1 MSETEN
7 KELKRSLKARHLN
20 MIALGGSIGTGIF
33 LAMGDSIH
41 IAGIGGSIV
50 AYGIIGIM
58 VYFLITSLGE
68 MATYMPISGSFGA
81 YASKFIDPALGF
93 ALGWNYWYNWAITIA
108 TEMVAGSLVMKYWF
122 PNVPGIIWSSI
133 FLVLIVG
140 LNLLSSKAYGESEFW
155 FAGIKV
161 VTVIIFIV
169 VGVLMIFGI
178 MNGDAVGFK
187 NIYANGGPFVGG
199 FKSIFSIF
207 LIAGFSFQ
215 GTELIGIAAGESE
228 NPEKTIP
235 KAVHTIFWR
244 ILIFYIGTILV
255 IGLIIPSSQA
265 GVSTSPFTMVFE
277 KAGIAGAASLM
288 NAVILTSVLSAGNSG
303 MYASSRMLYA
313 MAKDGMAPK
322 VFAKLNKRGVPINA
336 IILTTIIASACF
348 LTGLYAESTVYVWL
362 VAASG
367 LAGFIA
373 WLGIAACHYRF
384 RRAYIHQGKDL
395 SKLPYKAKMFPIGP
409 IIALLLCAVV
419 IVGQGFSYI
428 KPEGIDWM
436 GITSSYIG
444 IPLFIILWAY
454 YKIRY
459 KSKIVNLQ
467 DVDLAVDT
475 LERNEA
481 KEVCEENVTQNIL
494 EEN

>member
-1 MSETEN
+1 MSETESRSN
-7 KELKRSLKARHLN
+7 ELKRGLKARHLN

-41 IAGIGGSIV
+41 EAGIGGSIV
-50 AYGIIGIM
+50 AYGVIGIM

-68 MATYMPISGSFGA
+68 MATYMPVSGSFGV
-81 YASKFIDPALGF
+81 YATKFVDPALGF

-122 PNVPGIIWSSI
+122 PNVPGLVWSSI

-140 LNLLSSKAYGESEFW
+140 LNLLSAKAYGESEFW
-155 FAGIKV
+155 FASIKV
-161 VTVIIFIV
+161 ITVLIFIA
-169 VGVLMIFGI
+169 VGVLMILGI
-178 MNGDAVGFK
+178 MGGNTIGFK
-187 NIYANGGPFVGG
+187 NLHANGGPFVGG
-199 FKSIFSIF
+199 IKSIFSIF

-235 KAVHTIFWR
+235 KAVHTVFWR
-244 ILIFYIGTILV
+244 ILLFYIGTIIV
-255 IGLIIPSSQA
+255 IGLIIPSTQA
-265 GVSTSPFTMVFE
+265 GVNTSPFTMVFE

-303 MYASSRMLYA
+303 MYASSRMLYS
-313 MAKDGMAPK
+313 MAKDNMAPK
-322 VFAKLNKRGVPINA
+322 VFGKLNKRGVPVNA
-336 IILTTIIASACF
+336 IILTTVVASACF
-348 LTGLYAESTVYVWL
+348 LTGIYAETSVYVWL

-373 WLGIAACHYRF
+373 WLGIAFCHYRF
-384 RRAYIHQGKDL
+384 RKAYVYQGRDIKD
-395 SKLPYKAKMFPIGP
+395 LPYKAKMFPIGP
-409 IIALLLCAVV
+409 IIALALCAVV

-428 KPEGIDWM
+428 KPEGIEWM
-436 GITSSYIG
+436 GIISSYIG
-444 IPLFIILWAY
+444 IPLFFILWIF
-454 YKIRY
+454 YKI
-459 KSKIVNLQ
+459 KNKTKLVKLE
-467 DVDLAVDT
+467 DVDLDRCIQNK
-475 LERNEA
+475 ENYE
-481 KEVCEENVTQNIL
+481 KEVEDMVL